1 MEFLEFECIGKKEHE
16 HERSEKESTQSTKTS
31 EKESTQSTKT
41 SEKESTQS
49 TKTSEKE
56 SFRNSDGRQE
66 FRDFNENTE
75 KSVEIEQV

>member
-1 MEFLEFECIGKKEHE
+1 MEFLEFECIGKKVHE
-16 HERSEKESTQSTKTS
+16 HER
-31 EKESTQSTKT
+31 